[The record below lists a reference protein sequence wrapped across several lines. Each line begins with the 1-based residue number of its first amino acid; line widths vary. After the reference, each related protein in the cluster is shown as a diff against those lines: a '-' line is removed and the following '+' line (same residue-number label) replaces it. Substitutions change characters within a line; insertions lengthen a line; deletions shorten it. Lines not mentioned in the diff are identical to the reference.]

1 MGETQGNLGT
11 RSNPGLGWG
20 KEKGIQLPRQMSLQ
34 MSQKRDG
41 IPWRWGGAETWL
53 SVRTWCLRK
62 LPEFDQVEQK
72 AHRKAVRNNPR
83 NQQGQIS

>member
-1 MGETQGNLGT
+1 MGKGKGNT
-11 RSNPGLGWG
+11 A
-20 KEKGIQLPRQMSLQ
+20 
-34 MSQKRDG
+34 SQTDESPDESKKRDG

-62 LPEFDQVEQK
+62 LPGFDQVEQK
-72 AHRKAVRNNPR
+72 AHRKTVRSNPR